1 MPESFSELFENSEIQ
16 QNVKPGALLMGTVV
30 SMNREK
36 AIINVG
42 LKSEGFISLHEF
54 KNAKG
59 ELEITEGDVVEVA
72 LDSIDDGLGHTL
84 LSREKAKRIKM
95 WQELE
100 NAMNTKEIVKGIV
113 TGSVKGGMTVD
124 IGVIKAFLPGSLV
137 DVRPVKDFDF
147 LLGQEIEALVIK
159 MDEVRN
165 NIVISRKAVMQE
177 VNSADREA
185 LIENLDTGKEVEGIV
200 KNLADYGAFVDLGGV
215 DGLLHITDIS
225 WQRVNHPSEKLSI
238 GDKITV
244 KILNYDKE
252 KMRVSL
258 GLKQLTPSPWDNIS
272 ERLPMGKKVLGVVSN
287 LTDYGAFVRI
297 EEGVEGLVH
306 VSEMDWTNANA
317 RPSKFVKLGQEVDV
331 VVLDVQESKHR
342 ISLSMKQ
349 AKENPWEAFEGTHNK
364 GDMINVTV
372 KSITDFGLFVGLSGG
387 IDGLIHLAD
396 ISWEKQSA
404 DQIVST
410 YSKGQELDVVILN
423 IDAEKERISLG
434 IKQLTSDNFSQYATT
449 NSKGSIVKGVIQE
462 VDAGQVTLGEIMTI
476 LPFQNTMSTFKVTGK
491 QLLAAIENGVS
502 QVEDGS
508 GRFPQVSGMRFSFD
522 ASKPANERVTS
533 IEIEESNG
541 TFSALN
547 LYGTYGMVSNN
558 FIRAGGDGYKMFRS
572 ATDIYD
578 FGPDL
583 ADVVVDYIK
592 ANPGYSGFTNNR
604 ITQVK

>member
-1 MPESFSELFENSEIQ
+1 MSESFSELFENSETQ
-16 QNVKPGALLMGTVV
+16 QNVKPGTLLMGTVV

-42 LKSEGFISLHEF
+42 LKSEGFISLNEF
-54 KNAKG
+54 KDVRG
-59 ELEITEGDVVEVA
+59 ELEINEGDVVEVA
-72 LDSIDDGLGHTL
+72 LESIDDGLGHTL

-100 NAMNTKEIVKGIV
+100 AAMNSKKVVRGIV
-113 TGSVKGGMTVD
+113 TGSVKGGLTVD

-147 LLGQEIEALVIK
+147 LQGQEIEAIVIK

-165 NIVISRKAVMQE
+165 NIVISRKAVLQE
-177 VNSADREA
+177 ANSADREA
-185 LIENLDTGKEVEGIV
+185 LIAALDVDKEIEGIV

-238 GDKITV
+238 GDKIKV
-244 KILNYDKE
+244 KILSYDKE
-252 KMRVSL
+252 RMRVSL
-258 GLKQLTPSPWDNIS
+258 GLKQLTPSPWDKIS

-349 AKENPWEAFEGTHNK
+349 AKENPWEAFEGSYKK
-364 GDMINVTV
+364 GDNINVTV
-372 KSITDFGLFVGLSGG
+372 KSITDFGLFVGLPGG

-404 DQIVST
+404 DQIVSN

-434 IKQLTSDNFSQYATT
+434 IKQLTSDNFSLYVSANT
-449 NSKGSIVKGVIQE
+449 KGSIIKGSVRE
-462 VDAGQVTLGEIMTI
+462 VDAKGAVIELAEGITGYLKTSEMSQDRIKDASTVLKQGVEVEVAITQIDRRTRKISLSMKAKEFVEEKAAMENYNKQSTEANGSTLGD
-476 LPFQNTMSTFKVTGK
+476 
-491 QLLAAIENGVS
+491 LLKEAK
-502 QVEDGS
+502 D
-508 GRFPQVSGMRFSFD
+508 
-522 ASKPANERVTS
+522 K
-533 IEIEESNG
+533 
-541 TFSALN
+541 
-547 LYGTYGMVSNN
+547 
-558 FIRAGGDGYKMFRS
+558 
-572 ATDIYD
+572 
-578 FGPDL
+578 
-583 ADVVVDYIK
+583 
-592 ANPGYSGFTNNR
+592 
-604 ITQVK
+604 

>member
-1 MPESFSELFENSEIQ
+1 MSESFSELFENSEIQ

-42 LKSEGFISLHEF
+42 LKSEGFISLNEF
-54 KNAKG
+54 KDAKG
-59 ELEITEGDVVEVA
+59 VLEITEGDVVEVA

-100 NAMNTKEIVKGIV
+100 NAMNSKEIVKGIV

-147 LLGQEIEALVIK
+147 LLGQEIEAIVIK

-272 ERLPMGKKVLGVVSN
+272 ERLPMGKKVSGVVSN

-372 KSITDFGLFVGLSGG
+372 KSITDFGLFVGLPGG

-404 DQIVST
+404 DQVVST

-434 IKQLTSDNFSQYATT
+434 IKQLTSDDFSQYASS
-449 NSKGSIVKGVIQE
+449 NSKGSIVKGTIQE
-462 VDAGQVTLGEIMTI
+462 VDARGAVVLLADGITGYLKASEISQDRIDDASTVLKEGAEVEVAITLIDKRTRKVNLSMKAKDSVEEKAVMDDYNSQSTQTSGSTLGD
-476 LPFQNTMSTFKVTGK
+476 
-491 QLLAAIENGVS
+491 LLKEAK
-502 QVEDGS
+502 D
-508 GRFPQVSGMRFSFD
+508 
-522 ASKPANERVTS
+522 K
-533 IEIEESNG
+533 
-541 TFSALN
+541 
-547 LYGTYGMVSNN
+547 
-558 FIRAGGDGYKMFRS
+558 
-572 ATDIYD
+572 
-578 FGPDL
+578 
-583 ADVVVDYIK
+583 
-592 ANPGYSGFTNNR
+592 
-604 ITQVK
+604 

>member
-1 MPESFSELFENSEIQ
+1 MSESFSELFENSEIQ
-16 QNVKPGALLMGTVV
+16 QNVKTGALLMGTVV

-42 LKSEGFISLHEF
+42 LKSEGFISLNEF
-54 KNAKG
+54 KNING
-59 ELEITEGDVVEVA
+59 EIEIVEGDVVEVA

-100 NAMNTKEIVKGIV
+100 AAMQSKEVVKGIV
-113 TGSVKGGMTVD
+113 TGSVKGGLTVD

-147 LLGQEIEALVIK
+147 LIGQEIEAIVIK

-177 VNSADREA
+177 ANSADREA
-185 LIENLDTGKEVEGIV
+185 LLETLEEGKEVEGMI

-225 WQRVNHPSEKLSI
+225 WQRVNHPSEKLTI

-244 KILNYDKE
+244 KILNFDKE

-258 GLKQLTPSPWDNIS
+258 GLKQLTASPWDSIS
-272 ERLPMGKKVLGVVSN
+272 ERLPMGKKVSGVVSN

-317 RPSKFVKLGQEVDV
+317 RPSKFVKLGQEVEV
-331 VVLDVQESKHR
+331 VILDVQESKHR

-349 AKENPWEAFEGTHNK
+349 AQENPWDAFETNHSK
-364 GDMINVTV
+364 GDKINVTI
-372 KSITDFGLFVGLSGG
+372 KSITDFGLFVGLPGG

-396 ISWEKQSA
+396 ISWEKLSA
-404 DQIVST
+404 DQIVSS
-410 YSKGQELDVVILN
+410 YSKGQEIDVIVLN

-434 IKQLTSDNFSQYATT
+434 IKQLGEDSFSLFAGA
-449 NSKGSIVKGVIQE
+449 NKKGSIIKGTIAE
-462 VDAGQVTLGEIMTI
+462 VDARGAVVELADNVSGYLKASEI
-476 LPFQNTMSTFKVTGK
+476 S
-491 QLLAAIENGVS
+491 EER
-502 QVEDGS
+502 VED
-508 GRFPQVSGMRFSFD
+508 
-522 ASKPANERVTS
+522 ASS
-533 IEIEESNG
+533 ILKKGEEIEAVITQIDRRARKLLLSIKAKDSVEEKEAMEDYNKQSSTSNG
-541 TFSALN
+541 SKL
-547 LYGTYGMVSNN
+547 
-558 FIRAGGDGYKMFRS
+558 GDLLKE
-572 ATDIYD
+572 AKD
-578 FGPDL
+578 
-583 ADVVVDYIK
+583 K
-592 ANPGYSGFTNNR
+592 
-604 ITQVK
+604 

>member
-1 MPESFSELFENSEIQ
+1 MSESFSELFENSEMQ

-42 LKSEGFISLHEF
+42 LKSEGFISLNEF
-54 KNAKG
+54 KDAKG
-59 ELEITEGDVVEVA
+59 EIEITEGDVVEVA
-72 LDSIDDGLGHTL
+72 LESIDDGLGHTL

-100 NAMNTKEIVKGIV
+100 AAMNSKKVVRGFV
-113 TGSVKGGMTVD
+113 TGSVKGGLTVD

-147 LLGQEIEALVIK
+147 LQGQEIEALVIK

-177 VNSADREA
+177 ANSADREA
-185 LIENLDTGKEVEGIV
+185 LIKTLETGKEIEGIV
-200 KNLADYGAFVDLGGV
+200 KNLADYGAFVDLGGI

-244 KILNYDKE
+244 KILSYDKE
-252 KMRVSL
+252 NMRVSL

-272 ERLPMGKKVLGVVSN
+272 ERLPMGKKISGVVSN

-349 AKENPWEAFEGTHNK
+349 AKENPWEAFEGSYNK
-364 GDMINVTV
+364 GDNINVTV
-372 KSITDFGLFVGLSGG
+372 KSITDFGLFVGLPGG

-396 ISWEKQSA
+396 ISWKKQSA
-404 DQIVST
+404 DQIVSS

-434 IKQLTSDNFSQYATT
+434 IKQLTSDSFSKYIST
-449 NSKGSIVKGVIQE
+449 NTKGSIVKGSVSE
-462 VDAGQVTLGEIMTI
+462 VDAKGAIIELSENITGYLKVSEISHDRI
-476 LPFQNTMSTFKVTGK
+476 EDASTFLKQGNEVEVVITQIDRRTRKVSLSMK
-491 QLLAAIENGVS
+491 AKEVVEEKVAMENYKKKS
-502 QVEDGS
+502 
-508 GRFPQVSGMRFSFD
+508 P
-522 ASKPANERVTS
+522 
-533 IEIEESNG
+533 ESNG
-541 TFSALN
+541 STL
-547 LYGTYGMVSNN
+547 
-558 FIRAGGDGYKMFRS
+558 GDLLKE
-572 ATDIYD
+572 A
-578 FGPDL
+578 
-583 ADVVVDYIK
+583 K
-592 ANPGYSGFTNNR
+592 E
-604 ITQVK
+604 K

>member
-1 MPESFSELFENSEIQ
+1 MSESFSELFENSETQ
-16 QNVKPGALLMGTVV
+16 QNVKVGALIMGTVV

-36 AIINVG
+36 AVINVG
-42 LKSEGFISLHEF
+42 LKSEGFISLNQF
-54 KNAKG
+54 KDAHG
-59 ELEITEGDVVEVA
+59 ELEISEGDVVEVA
-72 LDSIDDGLGHTL
+72 LESIDDGLGHTL

-100 NAMNTKEIVKGIV
+100 AAMNSKEVVTGVV
-113 TGSVKGGMTVD
+113 TGSVKGGLTVD

-137 DVRPVKDFDF
+137 DVRPVKDFDY
-147 LLGQEIEALVIK
+147 LQGQEIEAIVIK

-177 VNSADREA
+177 VHSADREA
-185 LIENLDTGKEVEGIV
+185 LLETLEEGKEIDGIV
-200 KNLADYGAFVDLGGV
+200 KNLADYGAFVDLGGI

-244 KILNYDKE
+244 KVLNYDKE

-272 ERLPMGKKVLGVVSN
+272 ERLPIGKKVTGEVSN

-317 RPSKFVKLGQEVDV
+317 RPSKFVKLGQEVEV

-349 AKENPWEAFEGTHNK
+349 AQENPWEAFEGNFTK
-364 GDMINVTV
+364 GGKINVVV
-372 KSITDFGLFVGLSGG
+372 KSITDFGLFVGLPGG

-404 DQIVST
+404 DQIVSN

-423 IDAEKERISLG
+423 IDTEKERISLG
-434 IKQLTSDNFSQYATT
+434 IKQLTEDDFSQYA
-449 NSKGSIVKGVIQE
+449 NANGKGSIVKGTAVE
-462 VDAGQVTLGEIMTI
+462 VDVRGAVIELAEGITGYLRVSEISQDRIEDASTVIKHGAELEVVITQIDRRTRKIALSIKAKDSVEEKAAMDDYNAKSSETGSSTLGD
-476 LPFQNTMSTFKVTGK
+476 LLK
-491 QLLAAIENGVS
+491 QAK
-502 QVEDGS
+502 D
-508 GRFPQVSGMRFSFD
+508 
-522 ASKPANERVTS
+522 K
-533 IEIEESNG
+533 
-541 TFSALN
+541 
-547 LYGTYGMVSNN
+547 
-558 FIRAGGDGYKMFRS
+558 
-572 ATDIYD
+572 
-578 FGPDL
+578 
-583 ADVVVDYIK
+583 
-592 ANPGYSGFTNNR
+592 
-604 ITQVK
+604 

>member
-1 MPESFSELFENSEIQ
+1 MSESSSELFENSETQ
-16 QNVKPGALLMGTVV
+16 QNVKVGALIMGTVV
-30 SMNREK
+30 TINREK
-36 AIINVG
+36 AVINVG
-42 LKSEGFISLHEF
+42 LKSEGFISLNQF
-54 KNAKG
+54 KDAHG
-59 ELEITEGDVVEVA
+59 ELEISEGDVVEVA
-72 LDSIDDGLGHTL
+72 LESIDDGLGHTL

-100 NAMNTKEIVKGIV
+100 AAMNSKAVVTGVV
-113 TGSVKGGMTVD
+113 TGSVKGGLTVD

-137 DVRPVKDFDF
+137 DVRPVKDFDY
-147 LLGQEIEALVIK
+147 LQGQEIEAIVIK

-177 VNSADREA
+177 VHSADREA
-185 LIENLDTGKEVEGIV
+185 LLETLEEGKEIDGIV
-200 KNLADYGAFVDLGGV
+200 KNLADYGAFVDLGGI

-244 KILNYDKE
+244 KVLNYDKE

-272 ERLPMGKKVLGVVSN
+272 ERLPIGKKVTGEVSN

-317 RPSKFVKLGQEVDV
+317 RPSKFVKLGQEVEV

-349 AKENPWEAFEGTHNK
+349 AQENPWEAFEGNFTK
-364 GDMINVTV
+364 GGKINVVV
-372 KSITDFGLFVGLSGG
+372 KSITDFGLFVGLPGG

-404 DQIVST
+404 NQIVSN

-423 IDAEKERISLG
+423 IDTEKERISLG
-434 IKQLTSDNFSQYATT
+434 IKQLTEDDFSQYA
-449 NSKGSIVKGVIQE
+449 NANGKGSIVKGTAVE
-462 VDAGQVTLGEIMTI
+462 VDVRGAVIELAEGITGYLRVSEISQDRIEDASTVIKHGAELEVVITQIDRRTRKIALSIKAKDSVEEKAAMDDYNAKSSETGSSTLGD
-476 LPFQNTMSTFKVTGK
+476 LLK
-491 QLLAAIENGVS
+491 QAK
-502 QVEDGS
+502 D
-508 GRFPQVSGMRFSFD
+508 
-522 ASKPANERVTS
+522 K
-533 IEIEESNG
+533 
-541 TFSALN
+541 
-547 LYGTYGMVSNN
+547 
-558 FIRAGGDGYKMFRS
+558 
-572 ATDIYD
+572 
-578 FGPDL
+578 
-583 ADVVVDYIK
+583 
-592 ANPGYSGFTNNR
+592 
-604 ITQVK
+604 

>member
-1 MPESFSELFENSEIQ
+1 MSESFSELFENSETQ

-42 LKSEGFISLHEF
+42 LKSEGFISLNEF
-54 KNAKG
+54 KDVRG
-59 ELEITEGDVVEVA
+59 EIEITEGDVVEVA
-72 LDSIDDGLGHTL
+72 LESIDDGLGHTL

-100 NAMNTKEIVKGIV
+100 AAMNSKTVVKGLI
-113 TGSVKGGMTVD
+113 TGSVKGGLTVD

-147 LLGQEIEALVIK
+147 LQGQEIEALVIK

-177 VNSADREA
+177 ANSADREA
-185 LIENLDTGKEVEGIV
+185 LIKTLDTGKEIEGIV
-200 KNLADYGAFVDLGGV
+200 KNLADYGAFVDLGGI

-244 KILNYDKE
+244 KILSYDKE
-252 KMRVSL
+252 NMRVSL
-258 GLKQLTPSPWDNIS
+258 GLKQLTPSPWTNIS
-272 ERLPMGKKVLGVVSN
+272 ERLPMGKKISGVVSN
-287 LTDYGAFVRI
+287 LTDYGAFVSI

-349 AKENPWEAFEGTHNK
+349 AKENPWEAFEGSHNK
-364 GDMINVTV
+364 GDHINVIV

-396 ISWEKQSA
+396 ISWKKQSA

-434 IKQLTSDNFSQYATT
+434 IKQLTSDNFSKYIATNT
-449 NSKGSIVKGVIQE
+449 KGSIVKGSVSE
-462 VDAGQVTLGEIMTI
+462 VDAKGAIIELSENITGYLKVSEISHDKI
-476 LPFQNTMSTFKVTGK
+476 EDASTFLKQGNEVEVVITQIDRKTRKVSLSMK
-491 QLLAAIENGVS
+491 EKEVVEEKVAMENYNKKS
-502 QVEDGS
+502 
-508 GRFPQVSGMRFSFD
+508 P
-522 ASKPANERVTS
+522 
-533 IEIEESNG
+533 ESNG
-541 TFSALN
+541 STL
-547 LYGTYGMVSNN
+547 
-558 FIRAGGDGYKMFRS
+558 GDLLKE
-572 ATDIYD
+572 A
-578 FGPDL
+578 
-583 ADVVVDYIK
+583 K
-592 ANPGYSGFTNNR
+592 E
-604 ITQVK
+604 K

>member
-1 MPESFSELFENSEIQ
+1 MSESFSELFENSEIQ

-42 LKSEGFISLHEF
+42 LKSEGFISLNEF
-54 KNAKG
+54 KDVKG
-59 ELEITEGDVVEVA
+59 ELEIKEGDIVEVA
-72 LDSIDDGLGHTL
+72 LESIDDGLGHTL

-100 NAMNTKEIVKGIV
+100 AAMNSKEVVKGIV

-147 LLGQEIEALVIK
+147 LIGQEIEAIVIK

-185 LIENLDTGKEVEGIV
+185 LIDNLDAGKEIEGIV
-200 KNLADYGAFVDLGGV
+200 KNLADYGAFIDLGGV

-225 WQRVNHPSEKLSI
+225 WQRVNHPSEKLAI

-244 KILNYDKE
+244 KVLSYDKE

-272 ERLPMGKKVLGVVSN
+272 ERLPMGKKVSGIVSN

-349 AKENPWEAFEGTHNK
+349 AKENPWEAFEGSYNK
-364 GDMINVTV
+364 GDKINVTV
-372 KSITDFGLFVGLSGG
+372 KSITDFGLFVGLPGG

-396 ISWEKQSA
+396 IAWEKQSA

-434 IKQLTSDNFSQYATT
+434 IKQLTADNFHQYITT
-449 NSKGSIVKGVIQE
+449 NSKGSIVKGIIYE
-462 VDAGQVTLGEIMTI
+462 VDTRGAVVELAEGITGYLKVSEISQDRVEDASTVLKKGAEVEVVITLIDKRTRNVSLSMKAKDSVEEKAAMKDYKDQSTKSSSSTLGD
-476 LPFQNTMSTFKVTGK
+476 
-491 QLLAAIENGVS
+491 LLKEAK
-502 QVEDGS
+502 D
-508 GRFPQVSGMRFSFD
+508 
-522 ASKPANERVTS
+522 K
-533 IEIEESNG
+533 
-541 TFSALN
+541 
-547 LYGTYGMVSNN
+547 
-558 FIRAGGDGYKMFRS
+558 
-572 ATDIYD
+572 
-578 FGPDL
+578 
-583 ADVVVDYIK
+583 
-592 ANPGYSGFTNNR
+592 
-604 ITQVK
+604 

>member
-1 MPESFSELFENSEIQ
+1 MSESFSELFENSEIQ
-16 QNVKPGALLMGTVV
+16 QNVKTGALLMGTVV

-42 LKSEGFISLHEF
+42 LKSEGFISLNEF
-54 KNAKG
+54 KNING
-59 ELEITEGDVVEVA
+59 EIEIVEGDVVEVA

-95 WQELE
+95 WQDLE
-100 NAMNTKEIVKGIV
+100 AAMQSKEVVKGIV
-113 TGSVKGGMTVD
+113 TGSVKGGLTVD

-147 LLGQEIEALVIK
+147 LIGQEIESIVIK

-177 VNSADREA
+177 ANSADREA
-185 LIENLDTGKEVEGIV
+185 LLETLEEGKEVEGII

-225 WQRVNHPSEKLSI
+225 WQRVNHPSEKLTI

-244 KILNYDKE
+244 KILNFDKE

-258 GLKQLTPSPWDNIS
+258 GLKQLTSSPWDNIS
-272 ERLPMGKKVLGVVSN
+272 ERLPMGKKVSGVVSN

-317 RPSKFVKLGQEVDV
+317 RPSKFVKLGQEVEV
-331 VVLDVQESKHR
+331 VILDVQESKHR

-349 AKENPWEAFEGTHNK
+349 AQENPWEAFETNHSK
-364 GDMINVTV
+364 GDKINVTI
-372 KSITDFGLFVGLSGG
+372 KSITDFGLFVGLPGG

-396 ISWEKQSA
+396 ISWDKLSA
-404 DQIVST
+404 DQIVSS

-423 IDAEKERISLG
+423 IDSEKERISLG
-434 IKQLTSDNFSQYATT
+434 IKQLGEDSFSQFAGA
-449 NSKGSIVKGVIQE
+449 NKKGSIVKGTITE
-462 VDAGQVTLGEIMTI
+462 VDARGAVVELAD
-476 LPFQNTMSTFKVTGK
+476 NVTGYLK
-491 QLLAAIENGVS
+491 VS
-502 QVEDGS
+502 EISQERVED
-508 GRFPQVSGMRFSFD
+508 
-522 ASKPANERVTS
+522 ASSLLKKGE
-533 IEIEESNG
+533 EIEAVITQIDRRARKLSLSIKAKDSVEEKEAMEDYHKQSSTSNG
-541 TFSALN
+541 SKL
-547 LYGTYGMVSNN
+547 
-558 FIRAGGDGYKMFRS
+558 GDLLKE
-572 ATDIYD
+572 AKD
-578 FGPDL
+578 
-583 ADVVVDYIK
+583 K
-592 ANPGYSGFTNNR
+592 
-604 ITQVK
+604 

>member
-1 MPESFSELFENSEIQ
+1 MSESFSELFENSEIQ

-36 AIINVG
+36 AIVNVG
-42 LKSEGFISLHEF
+42 LKSEGFISLNEF
-54 KNAKG
+54 TNVNG
-59 ELEITEGDVVEVA
+59 EIEIVEGDVVEVA
-72 LDSIDDGLGHTL
+72 LESIDDGLGHTL

-100 NAMNTKEIVKGIV
+100 AAMQSKGAVRGVV
-113 TGSVKGGMTVD
+113 TGSVKGGLTVD

-147 LLGQEIEALVIK
+147 LIGQEIEAIVIK

-177 VNSADREA
+177 ANSADREA
-185 LIENLDTGKEVEGIV
+185 LLETLEEGKEVEGMI
-200 KNLADYGAFVDLGGV
+200 KNLADYGAFIDLGGV

-225 WQRVNHPSEKLSI
+225 WQRVNHPSEKLTI
-238 GDKITV
+238 GDKIKV
-244 KILNYDKE
+244 KVLNFDKE

-258 GLKQLTPSPWDNIS
+258 GLKQLTSSPWESIS
-272 ERLPMGKKVLGVVSN
+272 ERLPMGKKVSGVVSN

-317 RPSKFVKLGQEVDV
+317 RPSKFVKLGQEVEV

-349 AKENPWEAFEGTHNK
+349 AQENPWEAFESNHSK
-364 GDMINVTV
+364 GDKINVTI
-372 KSITDFGLFVGLSGG
+372 KSITDFGLFVGLPGG

-396 ISWEKQSA
+396 ISWNKLSA
-404 DQIVST
+404 DQIVSS

-434 IKQLTSDNFSQYATT
+434 IKQLSEDGFSQFASA
-449 NSKGSIVKGVIQE
+449 NKKGSIVKGTVAE
-462 VDAGQVTLGEIMTI
+462 VDARGAVVELADSVSGYLKASEIS
-476 LPFQNTMSTFKVTGK
+476 L
-491 QLLAAIENGVS
+491 ER
-502 QVEDGS
+502 VED
-508 GRFPQVSGMRFSFD
+508 
-522 ASKPANERVTS
+522 ASSLLKKGEE
-533 IEIEESNG
+533 IEIVITQLDRRTRKVSLSIKAKDSVEEKEAMADYNKQSSTSNG
-541 TFSALN
+541 SKL
-547 LYGTYGMVSNN
+547 
-558 FIRAGGDGYKMFRS
+558 GDLLKI
-572 ATDIYD
+572 AKD
-578 FGPDL
+578 
-583 ADVVVDYIK
+583 K
-592 ANPGYSGFTNNR
+592 
-604 ITQVK
+604 

>member
-1 MPESFSELFENSEIQ
+1 
-16 QNVKPGALLMGTVV
+16 MGTVV
-30 SMNREK
+30 SLNREK

-42 LKSEGFISLHEF
+42 LKSEGFVSLNEF
-54 KNAKG
+54 KDIKG
-59 ELEITEGDVVEVA
+59 EIEINEGDVVEVA
-72 LDSIDDGLGHTL
+72 LESIDDGLGHTL

-95 WQELE
+95 WQKLE
-100 NAMNTKEIVKGIV
+100 SAMLSKEVVHGLV
-113 TGSVKGGMTVD
+113 TGSVKGGLTVD

-147 LLGQEIEALVIK
+147 LHGQEIEAMVIK

-185 LIENLDTGKEVEGIV
+185 LIEKLETGKEIEGIV
-200 KNLADYGAFVDLGGV
+200 KNIADYGVFVDLGGV

-244 KILNYDKE
+244 KILSYDKE

-272 ERLPMGKKVLGVVSN
+272 ERLPMGKKVSGVVSN

-349 AKENPWEAFEGTHNK
+349 AKENPWEAFEGIHNK
-364 GDMINVTV
+364 GDIINVTI
-372 KSITDFGLFVGLSGG
+372 KSITDFGLFVGLPGG

-396 ISWEKQSA
+396 ISWEKQSS
-404 DQIVST
+404 DEIVSV
-410 YSKGQELDVVILN
+410 YSKGQEIDVMILN

-434 IKQLTSDNFSQYATT
+434 IKQLKSDNFSEYAIKITKDSIIKGNVIKVDAKGAVIELEEGITGYLKVSEISQYRIEDASTVL
-449 NSKGSIVKGVIQE
+449 KQGAE
-462 VDAGQVTLGEIMTI
+462 VDVVITHIDRRNRKISLSMKAKESLEEKT
-476 LPFQNTMSTFKVTGK
+476 
-491 QLLAAIENGVS
+491 AIEDYKKQS
-502 QVEDGS
+502 L
-508 GRFPQVSGMRFSFD
+508 
-522 ASKPANERVTS
+522 
-533 IEIEESNG
+533 ESNG
-541 TFSALN
+541 STLGDLLN
-547 LYGTYGMVSNN
+547 E
-558 FIRAGGDGYKMFRS
+558 AKDK
-572 ATDIYD
+572 
-578 FGPDL
+578 
-583 ADVVVDYIK
+583 
-592 ANPGYSGFTNNR
+592 
-604 ITQVK
+604 

>member
-1 MPESFSELFENSEIQ
+1 MSESFSELFENSEMQ

-42 LKSEGFISLHEF
+42 LKSEGFISLNEF
-54 KNAKG
+54 KDVRG
-59 ELEITEGDVVEVA
+59 EIEITEGDVVEVA
-72 LDSIDDGLGHTL
+72 LESIDDGLGHTL

-100 NAMNTKEIVKGIV
+100 AAMNSKKVVRGFV
-113 TGSVKGGMTVD
+113 TGSVKGGLTVD

-147 LLGQEIEALVIK
+147 LQGQEIEALVIK

-177 VNSADREA
+177 ANSADREA
-185 LIENLDTGKEVEGIV
+185 LIKTLETGKEIEGIV
-200 KNLADYGAFVDLGGV
+200 KNLADYGAFVDLGGI

-244 KILNYDKE
+244 KILSYDKE
-252 KMRVSL
+252 NMRVSL

-272 ERLPMGKKVLGVVSN
+272 ERLPMGKKISGVVSN

-349 AKENPWEAFEGTHNK
+349 AKENPWEAFEGSYNK
-364 GDMINVTV
+364 GDNINVTV
-372 KSITDFGLFVGLSGG
+372 KSITDFGLFVGLPGG

-396 ISWEKQSA
+396 ISWKKQSA
-404 DQIVST
+404 DQIVSA

-434 IKQLTSDNFSQYATT
+434 IKQLTSDNFSKYIST
-449 NSKGSIVKGVIQE
+449 NTKGSIVKGSVSE
-462 VDAGQVTLGEIMTI
+462 VDAKGAIIELSENITGYLKVSEISNDRI
-476 LPFQNTMSTFKVTGK
+476 EDASTFLKQGNEVEVVITQIDRKTRKVSLSMK
-491 QLLAAIENGVS
+491 AKEVVEEKVAMENYKKKS
-502 QVEDGS
+502 
-508 GRFPQVSGMRFSFD
+508 P
-522 ASKPANERVTS
+522 
-533 IEIEESNG
+533 ESNG
-541 TFSALN
+541 STL
-547 LYGTYGMVSNN
+547 
-558 FIRAGGDGYKMFRS
+558 GDLLKE
-572 ATDIYD
+572 A
-578 FGPDL
+578 
-583 ADVVVDYIK
+583 K
-592 ANPGYSGFTNNR
+592 E
-604 ITQVK
+604 K

>member
-1 MPESFSELFENSEIQ
+1 MSESFSELFENSETQ

-42 LKSEGFISLHEF
+42 LKSEGFISLNEF
-54 KNAKG
+54 KDARG

-72 LDSIDDGLGHTL
+72 LESIDDGLGHTL

-95 WQELE
+95 WKELE
-100 NAMNTKEIVKGIV
+100 LAMQSKEVVRGFV
-113 TGSVKGGMTVD
+113 TGSVKGGLTVE

-137 DVRPVKDFDF
+137 DERPVKDFDF
-147 LLGQEIEALVIK
+147 LLEQEIEVIVIK

-185 LIENLDTGKEVEGIV
+185 LIETLDAGKDVEGVV
-200 KNLADYGAFVDLGGV
+200 KNLADYGAFIDLGGV

-225 WQRVNHPSEKLSI
+225 WQRVNHPSERLSI
-238 GDKITV
+238 GDKIKV
-244 KILNYDKE
+244 KILSYDKE

-272 ERLPMGKKVLGVVSN
+272 ERLPIGKKVAGVVSN
-287 LTDYGAFVRI
+287 LTDYGAFVRV
-297 EEGVEGLVH
+297 EDGVEGLVH

-349 AKENPWEAFEGTHNK
+349 AKENPWEAFEDSHK
-364 GDMINVTV
+364 RGDNIKVIV
-372 KSITDFGLFVGLSGG
+372 KSITDFGIFVGLPGG

-396 ISWEKQSA
+396 IAWEKQSA
-404 DQIVST
+404 DEIVSN
-410 YSKGQELDVVILN
+410 YSKGQELEVSILN

-434 IKQLTSDNFSQYATT
+434 IKQLQSDNFSQYFSVNT
-449 NSKGSIVKGVIQE
+449 KGSIVKGSVKE
-462 VDAGQVTLGEIMTI
+462 VDAQGAFVELAEG
-476 LPFQNTMSTFKVTGK
+476 VTGYLK
-491 QLLAAIENGVS
+491 VSEISKDRIE
-502 QVEDGS
+502 
-508 GRFPQVSGMRFSFD
+508 D
-522 ASKPANERVTS
+522 ASTVLKQGAEVEVVITQIDRRARKVSLSVKAKESLEEKTAMEDYKKQSP
-533 IEIEESNG
+533 ESNG
-541 TFSALN
+541 STL
-547 LYGTYGMVSNN
+547 
-558 FIRAGGDGYKMFRS
+558 GDLLKE
-572 ATDIYD
+572 
-578 FGPDL
+578 
-583 ADVVVDYIK
+583 
-592 ANPGYSGFTNNR
+592 
-604 ITQVK
+604 VKDK